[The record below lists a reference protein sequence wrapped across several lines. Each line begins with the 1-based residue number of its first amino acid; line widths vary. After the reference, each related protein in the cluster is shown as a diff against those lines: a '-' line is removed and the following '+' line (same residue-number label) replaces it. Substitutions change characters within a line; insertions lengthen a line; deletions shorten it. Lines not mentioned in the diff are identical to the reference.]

1 MRVRD
6 TTGTETTAGPARCAR
21 RPRRTVA
28 SLDDGVERAAASERL
43 APMRGRSRD
52 CGGSVSERLVSQQD
66 AARLSGCSKDTIVR
80 ARRNGRFPHARLQ
93 DHRWAIPLDDLL
105 AAGLYRPVDPDGPAS
120 LRGEPGEPG
129 EPTEPIAVELV
140 RALAK
145 VAALEDLV
153 ARQDDQLAFLRQLTV
168 ETLAKR
174 GAD

>member
-21 RPRRTVA
+21 RPRRTAA

-66 AARLSGCSKDTIVR
+66 AARLAGCSKDTIVR
-80 ARRNGRFPHARLQ
+80 ARRNGRFPHARLREN
-93 DHRWAIPLDDLL
+93 RWAIPLDDLL
-105 AAGLYRPVDPDGPAS
+105 AAGLYRPIDPDGPAPPPEEAGD
-120 LRGEPGEPG
+120 RA
-129 EPTEPIAVELV
+129 EPIAVELV

>member
-1 MRVRD
+1 MRRRD
-6 TTGTETTAGPARCAR
+6 TTGTDTSAGLPRC
-21 RPRRTVA
+21 PRRRRSAA
-28 SLDDGVERAAASERL
+28 SADDGVQRAAASERL
-43 APMRGRSRD
+43 VPFCGRSRG

-66 AARLSGCSKDTIVR
+66 AARLAGCSKDTIVR
-80 ARRNGRFPHARLQ
+80 ARRNGRFPHARLR

-105 AAGLYRPVDPDGPAS
+105 AAGLYRPVDPDGPAP
-120 LRGEPGEPG
+120 LPEEPG